1 MAQKVKN
8 NASEKETS
16 FVFCDFSELE
26 HVNAMLDLLNHYME
40 DPMGDHLPHDRKKQE
55 KLIRDLAAHPTVE
68 ILLAKV
74 DGKYAG
80 MVTTFV
86 NYSTFKLQPY
96 LYIHD
101 VVVHEAFRGQGIGRK
116 MLQFLH
122 VEAKSRGYCK
132 VTLEVRED
140 NPAALKLY
148 ASLGYKECEPR
159 MFFWT
164 KYL

>member
-8 NASEKETS
+8 QASDKQIS

-26 HVNAMLDLLNHYME
+26 HVNAMLEMLNHYME

-101 VVVHEAFRGQGIGRK
+101 VVVHESNRGQGIGRK

-122 VEAKSRGYCK
+122 TEAKSRGYCK

-148 ASLGYKECEPR
+148 ASLGYKDCEPK
-159 MFFWT
+159 MYFWT